1 MSRAIPV
8 ANKAGVLSKVERD
21 RRKAV
26 EADIRGTRPIR
37 TEPPDTL
44 TDEGKTIYAEILDNL
59 PLDQLN
65 ETDGYTVEVIADA
78 IAKMRECRR
87 EIAEH
92 GLFLDGCDRQGNPTR
107 EQSKAV
113 TVYQRYSDILK
124 KYISELGLSPAA
136 RSRIASMA
144 RPEDQ
149 KDKKQISPLLALLA
163 DDEEETE

>member
-65 ETDGYTVEVIADA
+65 ETDGYTVEVVADA
-78 IAKMRECRR
+78 VAKMRECRR
-87 EIAEH
+87 EISEH
-92 GLFLDGCDRQGNPTR
+92 GLFLDGYDRQGNATR

-124 KYISELGLSPAA
+124 KYIAELGLSPAA

-144 RPEDQ
+144 KEEQ
-149 KDKKQISPLLALLA
+149 KDKKQISPLLALLE
-163 DDEEETE
+163 DDEDEGTE